1 MYIYICI
8 YICMY
13 IYIYIC
19 MYMYIC
25 HRQIICIYHI
35 YPMIY
40 WGTVWINPNLA
51 DFCSL
56 LRAQA
61 HLLWRQEVWHVLG
74 MAERTPRCALLD
86 NVGYYWNKIGGIN
99 HSHMGGLWHCFTH
112 IILGDVNV
120 WSKFAGAK
128 WLWNPDASCAPK
140 AALCKITACACQQGK
155 SQYDQWQ
162 DPTSRYLYT
171 CIVIYVYIYVII

>member
-1 MYIYICI
+1 MFFFWIAIWSTTAVNRSPTTGNIMWSYLHIYIYVYIYMYVYIYICVCV
-8 YICMY
+8 YVY
-13 IYIYIC
+13 IYMC
-19 MYMYIC
+19 VYIC

-86 NVGYYWNKIGGIN
+86 NVGYYWNKIGGITLP
-99 HSHMGGLWHCFTH
+99 HGWFMTLFYPH
-112 IILGDVNV
+112 
-120 WSKFAGAK
+120 
-128 WLWNPDASCAPK
+128 
-140 AALCKITACACQQGK
+140 
-155 SQYDQWQ
+155 
-162 DPTSRYLYT
+162 YT
-171 CIVIYVYIYVII
+171 GRC